1 MRFEHSMEVA
11 CSPEHLWLYLEE
23 PEKQKLWMKGVLSNE
38 PAEAGPT
45 RVGSRSIMKIKE
57 GGKVGSYHI
66 EVTRYEPYQR
76 MGVKM
81 WGGSFG
87 DMEAFVDYTLTD
99 LKGRTRLDYLFSAEP
114 KSFFMKLMGA
124 LFQWFSVMQIKSF
137 FKTLKSLAE
146 APQQKVVA

>member
-1 MRFEHSMEVA
+1 MRIEHRMEVA

-38 PAEAGPT
+38 SAEKGPT

-57 GGKVGSYHI
+57 GGKVASYNI
-66 EVTRYEPYQR
+66 EVLRYEPHKH
-76 MGVKM
+76 MGIKM

-87 DMEAFVDYTLTD
+87 EMEAFVDYTLTD
-99 LKGRTRLDYLFSAEP
+99 LKGRTRLAYLFTAKP
-114 KSFFMKLMGA
+114 KSFLMKLLAA
-124 LFQWFSVMQIKSF
+124 LFQWFSVMQLKSF

-146 APQQKVVA
+146 APQQKELA

>member
-1 MRFEHSMEVA
+1 MRIEHSMEIA

-38 PAEAGPT
+38 PAEAGQT
-45 RVGSRSIMKIKE
+45 RVGSRSVMKIKE
-57 GGKVGSYHI
+57 GGKVASYNI
-66 EVTRYEPYQR
+66 EVLHYEPYQH
-76 MGVKM
+76 MGIKM

-99 LKGRTRLDYLFSAEP
+99 LKGRTRLDYLFNAEP
-114 KSFFMKLMGA
+114 KSFLMKLMGTI
-124 LFQWFSVMQIKSF
+124 FKWFSVMQLKSF

-146 APQQKVVA
+146 APQQQVSA